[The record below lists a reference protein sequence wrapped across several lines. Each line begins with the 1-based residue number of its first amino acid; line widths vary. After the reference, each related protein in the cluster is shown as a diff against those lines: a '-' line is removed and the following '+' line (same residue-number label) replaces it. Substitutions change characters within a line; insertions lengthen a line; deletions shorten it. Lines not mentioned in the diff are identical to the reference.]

1 MNKTKNTTLKKLLSS
16 FSSLSMNF
24 LLIGLPITFLY
35 LLCFL
40 FIILPSDL
48 PPNAKANLF
57 SPSIEHIVMAF
68 TVTVVGALTAD
79 IAERQIKKDDSR

>member
-1 MNKTKNTTLKKLLSS
+1 MNKSNRNAIKKLLSS

-24 LLIGLPITFLY
+24 LLIGLPIILLY
-35 LLCFL
+35 LLTFL

-57 SPSIEHIVMAF
+57 SPSIEHIVMAL
-68 TVTVVGALTAD
+68 TLTVVGALTAD
-79 IAERQIKKDDSR
+79 IAERQLTK

>member
-1 MNKTKNTTLKKLLSS
+1 MNKSNRNAIKKLFSS
-16 FSSLSMNF
+16 FSSLSLNF
-24 LLIGLPITFLY
+24 LLVGLPIILLY
-35 LLCFL
+35 LLTFL

-68 TVTVVGALTAD
+68 TLTVVGALTAD
-79 IAERQIKKDDSR
+79 IAERQLSK